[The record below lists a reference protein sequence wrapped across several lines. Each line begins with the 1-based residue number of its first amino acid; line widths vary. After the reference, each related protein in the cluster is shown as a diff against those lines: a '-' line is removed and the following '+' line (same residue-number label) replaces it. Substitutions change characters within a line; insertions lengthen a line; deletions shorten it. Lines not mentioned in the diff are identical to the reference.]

1 MSKRETIYNQLTTLA
16 FQVSKPFCYL
26 CYREVKTS
34 HCPKCGTDE
43 FMRIMDGIGCEY
55 GTEWV
60 IEEILRQHLEPVNQE
75 ETFESLIEDCYP
87 TDTKVAWVELDT
99 IDILKTMCPCDWDM
113 AKDEYIYNL
122 EQDEEVMSFDNGSTY
137 FRTSDIENLIEEK
150 LKKEAS

>member
-1 MSKRETIYNQLTTLA
+1 MSKRETIYNQLTALA

-43 FMRIMDGIGCEY
+43 FMRILEGVGVEY

-60 IEEILRQHLEPVNQE
+60 IEEILKEHLEPVNQE
-75 ETFESLIEDCYP
+75 EAFESMMEDCYP
-87 TDTKVAWVELDT
+87 TDIKVAWVELDT
-99 IDILKTMCPCDWDM
+99 IDILKKMCPCDWDM

-137 FRTSDIENLIEEK
+137 FWTYDIEQLIEEK
-150 LKKEAS
+150 LRKEAS

>member
-1 MSKRETIYNQLTTLA
+1 MSKRETIYNQLTALA

-26 CYREVKTS
+26 CYREIKTS

-43 FMRIMDGIGCEY
+43 FMRIMDGVGCEY

-75 ETFESLIEDCYP
+75 ETFESMIEDCYP

-122 EQDEEVMSFDNGSTY
+122 EQDEELMSFDSGSNY
-137 FRTSDIENLIEEK
+137 FWTSDIENLIEEK

>member
-1 MSKRETIYNQLTTLA
+1 MSKRETIYNQLTALA

-43 FMRIMDGIGCEY
+43 FMRLLDSVGCEY

-75 ETFESLIEDCYP
+75 ETFESMIEDCYP

-122 EQDEEVMSFDNGSTY
+122 EQDEEVISFNNGSTY
-137 FRTSDIENLIEEK
+137 FWTHDIEQ
-150 LKKEAS
+150 SY